1 MALVTVTVGL
11 VPASDD
17 PEIAPGL
24 TFTAAGATQV
34 VPTATSVISDHPDI
48 NYSAWRI
55 DLSNVAAACPAAQ
68 IVAVRATAL
77 TNNLIP
83 PDDPSDGSVMSV
95 YTDVGGPVS
104 VIHSPDYTIAAG
116 EDSAPLGFDIG
127 AMRGFARE
135 IGGTLPITGPTD
147 ATWTLPP
154 GTTPTSI
161 VGVTVL
167 ADTNSGI
174 PGERIQVDIQSVEV
188 TYDDALCAPPAPW
201 TPVPVTGCNTTTAET
216 IAGNAQLGPSGGFT
230 LNGIGAT
237 FGYTIGTD
245 VTASTGEFGACLVDL
260 AALCPGGVFTP
271 TGATVPL
278 RATITCVG
286 TDGGPIPEWD
296 GLGAFI
302 AQGAQALPPTVS
314 NPPTTGDIETVAAPA
329 FQHIVVRGY
338 GLGISQTDTQPDTGQ
353 IVFTVD
359 VDPNQPV
366 VLAYGGGNQ
375 SATPGMGITGVLV
388 EIDPAAYLCTTIP
401 PPPGVPCADPVTVC
415 NQPAVRVE
423 RCHNG
428 SPVLVEY
435 QTDQN
440 GRVLPFNTTG
450 FHGTIRDSNGFVLGR
465 GDQPAS
471 GANLW
476 PNTLDND
483 CGAATP
489 GAPLALNTGGVS
501 IANGV
506 HAATLGPDGAV
517 WTNPGGVRSVTVA
530 ARRSA
535 TSDAN
540 PTGAGSNQVLVGT
553 TLNTV
558 VLLEGETVTWSVDD
572 PDTLNV
578 DWVETF
584 GDSAA
589 LVVWTGV

>member
-1 MALVTVTVGL
+1 MALVTVTVPL
-11 VPASDD
+11 VPSVDD
-17 PEIAPGL
+17 PEIAPG
-24 TFTAAGATQV
+24 FPVTAAGVTPVA
-34 VPTATSVISDHPDI
+34 PSGLSVTGTYPSLVFA
-48 NYSAWRI
+48 AWRL
-55 DLSNVAAACPAAQ
+55 DLSAVTAVCPAATITGVRVTTQ
-68 IVAVRATAL
+68 SDVTAGVNDPNDGTIV
-77 TNNLIP
+77 
-83 PDDPSDGSVMSV
+83 GV
-95 YTDVGGPVS
+95 YTDTGGPVS
-104 VIHSPDYTIAAG
+104 LIHSPDYTIATGSDA
-116 EDSAPLGFDIG
+116 ALLGFDIG
-127 AMRGFARE
+127 AIRGF
-135 IGGTLPITGPTD
+135 GGFGSTFAVPGPMD
-147 ATWTLPP
+147 ATWVIPA
-154 GTTPTSI
+154 GTTTANV
-161 VGVTVL
+161 VGVMLIV
-167 ADTNSGI
+167 DVNSGVT
-174 PGERIQVDIQSVEV
+174 GDQLTQTVTSVEV
-188 TYDDALCAPPAPW
+188 TYDDALCAPPTPW
-201 TPVPVTGCNTTTAET
+201 TPVPVTGCNTSTAET

-237 FGYTIGTD
+237 FGYTIGND

-286 TDGGPIPEWD
+286 TDGGPTPEWD

-314 NPPTTGDIETVAAPA
+314 NPPTTGDIETVAAPG

-338 GLGISQTDTQPDTGQ
+338 GVGISQTDTQPDTGQ

-359 VDPNQPV
+359 ADPNQPV

-450 FHGTIRDSNGFVLGR
+450 FHGTIRDTNGFVIGR

-506 HAATLGPDGAV
+506 HAATLGPDGTV
-517 WTNPGGVRSVTVA
+517 WNNPGGVRSVTVA

-553 TLNTV
+553 TLNKV